1 MSTLVFREAREDD
14 LPRLVAML
22 ADDDLGRG
30 RENSGPDLSP
40 AYRKAFAE
48 ISSSSANRILVAES
62 DGAVVGTLQLTVIPG
77 LSRQGA
83 KRGLIE
89 AVRVASDARGG
100 GIGEKLVRHAIGV
113 AKDAGCRLV
122 QLTSD
127 KRRARAHEFYRRL
140 GFEPSHEGFKLEL
153 QP

>member
-1 MSTLVFREAREDD
+1 MSALIFREAREAD
-14 LPRLVAML
+14 LPAIVAML

-30 RENSGPDLSP
+30 RENDAPGAVLAYAHAFEEILRSPD
-40 AYRKAFAE
+40 
-48 ISSSSANRILVAES
+48 NRILVAER
-62 DGAVVGTLQLTVIPG
+62 DGHVVGCLQLTIIPG

-83 KRGLIE
+83 KRGQIE
-89 AVRVASDARGG
+89 AVRVSRSVRGG
-100 GIGEKLVRHAIGV
+100 GVGQALMEHAIAFAE
-113 AKDAGCRLV
+113 AKGCRLV

-140 GFEPSHEGFKLEL
+140 GFEASHEGFKREL

>member
-1 MSTLVFREAREDD
+1 MSALRFREAKETD
-14 LPRLVAML
+14 LAAIVAML

-30 RENSGPDLSP
+30 REKAGAELSP
-40 AYRKAFAE
+40 AYRNAFAE
-48 ISSSSANRILVAES
+48 IASSSANRILVAER
-62 DGAVVGTLQLTVIPG
+62 DGAIVGTLQLTLIPG

-100 GIGEKLVRHAIGV
+100 GVGEALVKHAIAL
-113 AKDAGCRLV
+113 AKADGCRLV

-127 KRRARAHEFYRRL
+127 KRRARAHDFYRRL
-140 GFEPSHEGFKLEL
+140 GFEASHEGFKLEL